1 MTTQH
6 YSLTVTDVPIRIAT
20 GTGGDHEV
28 HVYLSNGT
36 GDDCY
41 IGDSSVT
48 STGTDVGYVLHK
60 YVAGVVSSRAE
71 FTLSSTDELW
81 AVAAATKSTTL
92 TILLTNV

>member
-6 YSLTVTDVPIRIAT
+6 YTLTITDTPIRIAT

-28 HVYLSNGT
+28 HVYLANGT

-41 IGDSSVT
+41 IGDSSVA
-48 STGTDVGYVLHK
+48 STGADTGYVLHK
-60 YVAGVVSSRAE
+60 YVAGSVTSRAQ
-71 FTLSSTDELW
+71 FVLASTDELW

-92 TILLTNV
+92 TILITNV